1 MIRFV
6 AVALILAV
14 CVVALVVLAASFKW
28 IAAVPS
34 FYIQSSLLV
43 TIFTIVI
50 YRYLERVNKPAL
62 FVQIYLFSMVIKL
75 LAYGAYAVFM
85 IVEDKN
91 GANANVLFFL
101 VLYGLFTALEVA
113 FLHRK
118 IARNRP
124 R

>member
-1 MIRFV
+1 LIRFV
-6 AVALILAV
+6 AVALI
-14 CVVALVVLAASFKW
+14 VAACAIGFVVLAASQAW
-28 IAAVPS
+28 IATAPS
-34 FYIQSSLLV
+34 FYVQSTLLV
-43 TIFTIVI
+43 TVFTVVI
-50 YRYLERVNKPAL
+50 YRYLDRVSKPAF
-62 FVQIYLFSMVIKL
+62 FVQVYLFSMVIKL

-85 IVEDKN
+85 IVEDKA
-91 GANANVLFFL
+91 GADSNVLFFL